1 MWPPRTSTEP
11 MHGDQ
16 QGSPVQTTIKIWR
29 FSSEGDFSAMQ
40 TKVPFIFTLVS
51 GIFYILKHIGPTSD
65 FFFRICFIAA
75 AIVVRDLPLAIL
87 SQAAHHVFMYARG
100 HKCALPLTSLI
111 SL

>member
-1 MWPPRTSTEP
+1 

-16 QGSPVQTTIKIWR
+16 QGFPVQTTIKIWR
-29 FSSEGDFSAMQ
+29 LSSEGDFSAMH

-65 FFFRICFIAA
+65 FFFFRICFIAA
-75 AIVVRDLPLAIL
+75 AVVVRDLAVAIL
-87 SQAAHHVFMYARG
+87 SQAAHHAFMYARG
-100 HKCALPLTSLI
+100 HRCALPLTSLL